1 VRRVALALVA
11 AVALAGLA
19 AVADAKPRKH
29 RRKLHGR
36 VTAVQSGLARG
47 LAPRTPPAPAPGGK
61 RTPGEPTPTP
71 TPSPGDPGTPPP
83 APPVP
88 VSSGRSLQ
96 ARTNDA
102 DTSHLK
108 LLLSATTVLA
118 GAVKIE
124 FNNHFAQDPHDLV
137 VERVDGSGPSYAF
150 DELDPGAIQ
159 TRTVALDAG
168 SWRLRCTIPT
178 HADRGMT
185 ATIAVSPQ

>member
-1 VRRVALALVA
+1 VRRIALALVA

-29 RRKLHGR
+29 RRKLRGR
-36 VTAVQSGLARG
+36 VTAVHSGFARG
-47 LAPRTPPAPAPGGK
+47 LAPRKTPAPGGN
-61 RTPGEPTPTP
+61 RTPTKPAPTPAP
-71 TPSPGDPGTPPP
+71 TPGDPGTPPP

-88 VSSGRSLQ
+88 GASGHSLQ

-108 LLLSATTVLA
+108 LLLSVTTVLS

-124 FNNHFAQDPHDLV
+124 FNNHFAQDPHDLI
-137 VERVDGSGPSYAF
+137 VERVDGTGASYAF

-168 SWRLRCTIPT
+168 TWRLRCTIPT

-185 ATIAVSPQ
+185 ATIAVTPQ